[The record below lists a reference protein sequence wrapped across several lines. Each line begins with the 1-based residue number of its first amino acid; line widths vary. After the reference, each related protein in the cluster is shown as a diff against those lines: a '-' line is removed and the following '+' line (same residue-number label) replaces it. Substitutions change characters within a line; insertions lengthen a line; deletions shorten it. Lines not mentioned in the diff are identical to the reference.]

1 MTEDHGPQRS
11 TDDAD
16 TPSGGGEPVLLAE
29 GLRRT
34 LGEGATAVTA
44 VDEVSLEVARGELV
58 AVVGPSGSGKST
70 LLAMLG
76 ALSTPTAG
84 RVRIG
89 GVDPATLDERGR
101 GRLRARRIGFVLQRP
116 ALVPFLTVL
125 ENVALAGQIA
135 GLADREAQARA
146 AELLT
151 ALELEGRTDHR
162 PAALSGGELQRVAL
176 ARALLNDP
184 VLVLA
189 DEPTANLDA
198 ARGRAVV
205 SLLAE
210 HTRGRGRA
218 GVLVTHDAAV
228 AEVADITLHLEDG
241 RLLTA

>member
-1 MTEDHGPQRS
+1 MTQKHGKAHTTAEP
-11 TDDAD
+11 DVPPDGA
-16 TPSGGGEPVLLAE
+16 EPVLLAE

-84 RVRIG
+84 RVRVD
-89 GVDPATLDERGR
+89 GVDPAGLDERGR
-101 GRLRARRIGFVLQRP
+101 GRLRAKRIGFVLQRP

-135 GLADREAQARA
+135 GLADRKAQERA
-146 AELLT
+146 EELLT

-218 GVLVTHDAAV
+218 GVLVTHDPAV
-228 AEVADITLHLEDG
+228 AEVADRTLHLEDG
-241 RLLTA
+241 RLVTA